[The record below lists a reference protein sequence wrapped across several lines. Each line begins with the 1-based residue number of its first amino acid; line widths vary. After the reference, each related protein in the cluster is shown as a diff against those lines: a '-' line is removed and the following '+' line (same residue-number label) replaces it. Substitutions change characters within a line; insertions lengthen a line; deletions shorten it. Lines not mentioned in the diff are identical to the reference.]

1 MRQLVYALRFTGRAT
16 PGGPDGSVLAVTA
29 TAPGAI
35 FVTSVGP
42 AGLAARLEP
51 AIGAGAAL
59 TSEVTVTGETSYQ
72 EIGTIAFG
80 DGHRLRFATVG
91 SGYLGAGPMGR
102 HGASIWRVEEGE
114 GQFAGARGL
123 ITAHVVIGAD
133 LEMIAHHLGVIFLR

>member
-16 PGGPDGSVLAVTA
+16 PTGPDGSVLALSA
-29 TAPGAI
+29 TAPG
-35 FVTSVGP
+35 VTLVTVVGP
-42 AGLAARLEP
+42 TDLAARLEP
-51 AIGAGAAL
+51 APGSGAAFA
-59 TSEVTVTGETSYQ
+59 SEVTVTGETSFQ
-72 EIGTIAFG
+72 EVGTIAFG

-133 LEMIAHHLGVIFLR
+133 LEMIAHHLGVFFLR